1 MDDISYLVD
10 CVHNILDVLNRVQG
24 GHDGDFQLLVC
35 KVDFLQRMLVNLD
48 IDDVIIET
56 IGRAHSLLVEIERN
70 ENSSGGYSASVQHD
84 SRRGRPSY
92 LISKEQLSYLI
103 EQGFKLQEVATMLG
117 ISCIPLFMI
126 NHGSDILHVFF
137 FISSDYSITA
147 VKSPPFPVVCIGPWI
162 KECAFNNYY
171 CTDE

>member
-10 CVHNILDVLNRVQG
+10 CVHNILDVLTRVQG
-24 GHDGDFQLLVC
+24 GHDGDFQLC

-70 ENSSGGYSASVQHD
+70 ENSSGGYSASVQHE

-117 ISCIPLFMI
+117 VSCR
-126 NHGSDILHVFF
+126 
-137 FISSDYSITA
+137 T
-147 VKSPPFPVVCIGPWI
+147 VKRRMTSCGLSVSG
-162 KECAFNNYY
+162 KYHY
-171 CTDE
+171 L

>member
-35 KVDFLQRMLVNLD
+35 KVDFLQSMLVNLD
-48 IDDVIIET
+48 IDDVIIKT
-56 IGRAHSLLVEIERN
+56 IGRAQSLLVEIERN

-103 EQGFKLQEVATMLG
+103 ERGFKLQEVSTMLG
-117 ISCIPLFMI
+117 ISCR
-126 NHGSDILHVFF
+126 
-137 FISSDYSITA
+137 T
-147 VKSPPFPVVCIGPWI
+147 VKRRMTSYGLSVSG
-162 KECAFNNYY
+162 KYHY
-171 CTDE
+171 L